1 MKIRNSYFDDV
12 VEFCMVY
19 NVHELLGL
27 SPIDIMNYFDLGSY
41 VRLKEQ
47 VEKYHKRK
55 MEVMEQ
61 TKSELNER
69 QNNLFKGT
77 KNHVRK

>member
-1 MKIRNSYFDDV
+1 MSAYFEDV
-12 VEFCMVY
+12 VNFCMAY

-27 SPIDIMNYFDLGSY
+27 SPVDIMNYFDLGSY
-41 VRLKEQ
+41 TRLKEQ
-47 VEKYHKRK
+47 VGKYHQKK

-69 QNNLFKGT
+69 QNDLFKGT